1 MLRTACTTGAFLLS
15 SCSVLLAA
23 GFPGIWLDIPFVK
36 QQTDGCGAA
45 SIAMVMRYWQQKDGE
60 PGDVDAEYTLIQH
73 ALLSRKAHGIYA
85 SEMER
90 YFQQNGYSAFA
101 FTGNWDDLTH
111 HLEKGRPVIV
121 ALRPGFRMPLHY
133 VVVAGFDQE
142 QQVVL
147 LNDPARRKLLKE
159 DEQKFEQEWK
169 AAGNWT
175 LLALP
180 KPAAH

>member
-1 MLRTACTTGAFLLS
+1 MLKSGYATCALLLS
-15 SCSVLLAA
+15 SCGFLLAA

-36 QQTDGCGAA
+36 QEGDGCGAA
-45 SIAMVMRYWQQKDGE
+45 SIAMVMRYWQQQNGQ
-60 PGDVDAEYTLIQH
+60 PGNAEDEYTLIQR

-85 SEMER
+85 ADMER

-111 HLEKGRPVIV
+111 HLQKGRPLIV
-121 ALRPGFRMPLHY
+121 ALRPGSHLPLHY
-133 VVVAGFDQE
+133 VVVAGLDQE

-159 DEQKFEQEWK
+159 GDRRFQQEWK

-180 KPAAH
+180 KTTVQ